1 MYHETTWWAYFINVM
16 SYLIK
21 DVSWLYFKVQPSL
34 LPHYFLFS
42 YHFPDNFPLETFRY
56 IITNL
61 FLLAQPDSAHLV
73 HFLPNNCLK
82 WCNKHTTDV
91 QTSAHYP
98 WLGLQGL
105 VSLLAQRAPCSVPPE
120 GGGVDAS
127 ESASDTP
134 HWRRGGVG
142 LETSVFWCCVENWK
156 HRKTCISLKTYFI
169 LFHTFNS
176 KQRARL
182 QQPQRRVDPILPAFV
197 RWAEIN
203 QDCHQKAE
211 TCTEGWEA
219 GMFAADQ
226 SLHNKDPC
234 ANTPVIRSWCL
245 TLSAPSPTAL
255 SFHGVSCLFSQDVW
269 PLVERLKFN
278 LLRKDPKHER
288 GRLAGLKL
296 SILGGITGTGEW
308 FVGKTV
314 YLWADLSWSVHKHK
328 QWEAVIP
335 SQTLLR

>member
-1 MYHETTWWAYFINVM
+1 MQQAHNGRANEC
-16 SYLIK
+16 
-21 DVSWLYFKVQPSL
+21 SL
-34 LPHYFLFS
+34 SL
-42 YHFPDNFPLETFRY
+42 TG
-56 IITNL
+56 
-61 FLLAQPDSAHLV
+61 
-73 HFLPNNCLK
+73 
-82 WCNKHTTDV
+82 
-91 QTSAHYP
+91 TSGFGEPARTK
-98 WLGLQGL
+98 GALQRSTGGW
-105 VSLLAQRAPCSVPPE
+105 
-120 GGGVDAS
+120 GGGCLWKCFRHPPLK
-127 ESASDTP
+127 EG
-134 HWRRGGVG
+134 GGVG